1 MEKKTTSMSNIK
13 IIFFDIDGTLID
25 MDKKHISKK
34 TLETLIRLKENNI
47 MICLSTGRSPLALPQ
62 FDGIEADVYLTFNG
76 SYCYDRKH
84 TIFSNPIPNE
94 DVKRIVENASSL
106 NRPVLIATKDRMAA
120 NGKDGDLVEYTAFA
134 NLPVIVSDD
143 FEKTANTEEI
153 YQVMM
158 GCRKEDYPAIM
169 KNVHNARITAWWDRA
184 VDIIPANGG
193 KGAGVRRVLEY
204 YRLDP
209 SEALAFGDGGKDMEM
224 FEAVGIGVAMGN
236 ASPQLKAI
244 ADSVCGS
251 AADDG
256 IYYYCAENGLI

>member
-1 MEKKTTSMSNIK
+1 MRDIK

-25 MDKKHISKK
+25 MNQKRISEK
-34 TLETLIRLKENNI
+34 TLETLIRLKENHI
-47 MICLSTGRSPLALPQ
+47 MICLSTGRSPLALPR
-62 FDGIEADVYLTFNG
+62 FDGVEADVFSTFNG
-76 SYCYDRKH
+76 SYCFNRQQ
-84 TIFSNPIPNE
+84 TILSNPIPNE

-193 KGAGVRRVLEY
+193 KGAGVCRVLEY

-209 SEALAFGDGGKDMEM
+209 SEALAFGDGGNDMEM

-236 ASPQLKAI
+236 ASTELRDVANY
-244 ADSVCGS
+244 VCGHV
-251 AADDG
+251 ADDG
-256 IYYYCAENGLI
+256 IYHYCVANDLI